1 MYQLPTCRRSH
12 PLRRPPRHLFT
23 GLFCIE
29 KTLMLALVYARF
41 GYVVDACTP
50 LLNSVCCAMLLLVVN
65 SAGGRVF
72 DQLHRIRIS
81 TETDRSPQSS
91 DSACALPDWK
101 DCSMFDMVGF
111 SSLFVAVPYS
121 HQLN

>member
-1 MYQLPTCRRSH
+1 MHVP
-12 PLRRPPRHLFT
+12 
-23 GLFCIE
+23 
-29 KTLMLALVYARF
+29 
-41 GYVVDACTP
+41 P
-50 LLNSVCCAMLLLVVN
+50 LLNSVCCAMLLLLGAVAGGRGVVN

>member
-50 LLNSVCCAMLLLVVN
+50 PTEQRLLRDVAA
-65 SAGGRVF
+65 AGRCRRRPRRGQQRRRPR
-72 DQLHRIRIS
+72 L
-81 TETDRSPQSS
+81 
-91 DSACALPDWK
+91 
-101 DCSMFDMVGF
+101 
-111 SSLFVAVPYS
+111 
-121 HQLN
+121 